1 MNQPLYTREVLR
13 LAVSIPHEGRLQDPQ
28 GTAEIRSQTCGSRV
42 VADIRISPDQMIE
55 ELGIEVNACALG
67 QASTAIVAREAIGKS
82 AADIRAARDNLRDFL
97 KGKREDPGN
106 WQDIDLLATARDYP
120 GRHGAILL
128 PYDAIIEALA
138 AVADVDEVN

>member
-13 LAVSIPHEGRLQDPQ
+13 LAVSIPHEGRLQDPH
-28 GTAEIRSQTCGSRV
+28 GTAEMRSQTCGSRV
-42 VADIRISPDQMIE
+42 VADVRISPDQLIE

-67 QASTAIVAREAIGKS
+67 QASTAIVAREAIGKP
-82 AADIRAARDNLRDFL
+82 ATDIRAARDILRGFL
-97 KGKREDPGN
+97 EGKNENPGN

-138 AVADVDEVN
+138 AAAEADKVN

>member
-28 GTAEIRSQTCGSRV
+28 GTAEMRSQTCGSRV

-82 AADIRAARDNLRDFL
+82 ATEIQAARDHLRDFL
-97 KGKREDPGN
+97 KGKRENPGN
-106 WQDIDLLATARDYP
+106 WQDIDLLATAKDYP

-128 PYDAIIEALA
+128 PYDAIIEALEA
-138 AVADVDEVN
+138 AADVDEVN

>member
-13 LAVSIPHEGRLQDPQ
+13 LAVSIPHEGRLKNAH
-28 GTAEIRSQTCGSRV
+28 GTAEMRSQTCGSRV
-42 VADIRISPDQMIE
+42 VADVRVTSGMKIE
-55 ELGIEVNACALG
+55 ELGVEVNACALG

-82 AADIRAARDNLRDFL
+82 AAELQAAREHLRDFL
-97 KGKREDPGN
+97 EGRQQGPGS

-120 GRHGAILL
+120 GRHNAILL

-138 AVADVDEVN
+138 VADNTDEED